1 MPKLADHEQRRA
13 QITDALLRVVAAQGL
28 HAVTMRGVAQEAGVS
43 LRLVQYYFET
53 KERLLFHAVE
63 HVGALLAGRLTARLR
78 ALGEDPGHR
87 LVIETIV
94 AEALPTD
101 DDSRM
106 LHIVYTSYAVL
117 AMTAPELAGERF
129 LRNPTALE
137 DYLAGRFTAAA
148 EAGELADGADPRAE
162 AAALMG
168 LYGGLGTSVLLEQRT
183 VEAATVVIGYHL
195 DRVFRPASRRGTRA

>member
-13 QITDALLRVVAAQGL
+13 QITDALLRTVAANGL

-63 HVGALLAGRLTARLR
+63 HVGSLLAERLGARIR
-78 ALGEDPGHR
+78 ALGENPGHR
-87 LVIETIV
+87 KVIEAIV

-106 LHIVYTSYAVL
+106 LHLVYTSYAVL
-117 AMTAPELAGERF
+117 AMTSPELAGERF
-129 LRNPTALE
+129 LRDPDSLE
-137 DYLAGRFTAAA
+137 DYLASRFAAAA
-148 EAGELADGADPRAE
+148 EAGELASGADPRAE
-162 AAALMG
+162 AAAILGM
-168 LYGGLGTSVLLEQRT
+168 YGGLGTSVLLDQRT
-183 VEAATVVIGYHL
+183 AAEAMAVIGYHL
-195 DRVFRPASRRGTRA
+195 DRVFVA

>member
-1 MPKLADHEQRRA
+1 MPKLADHDRRRA
-13 QITDALLRVVAAQGL
+13 QITQALLRVVAAKGL
-28 HAVTMRGVAQEAGVS
+28 HAVTMRGVAEEAGVS
-43 LRLVQYYFET
+43 LRLVQYYFDT

-63 HVGALLAGRLTARLR
+63 HVGSLLAARLTARIR
-78 ALGEDPGHR
+78 ALGADPGHR
-87 LVIETIV
+87 RVIETIV

-129 LRNPTALE
+129 LRDPSALE
-137 DYLAGRFTAAA
+137 DYIAGCFQAAA
-148 EAGELADGADPRAE
+148 EAGELVTGGDPRAE

-168 LYGGLGTSVLLEQRT
+168 LYGGLGTSVLLEQRGAA
-183 VEAATVVIGYHL
+183 EAMAVIAYHL
-195 DRVFRPASRRGTRA
+195 DRVFGPG